1 MKEMFTEEN
10 IRMINN
16 QGEKHGT
23 ITARIND
30 KENFE
35 VVFIFSYPTLILFQ
49 WSFACIFC
57 IDIGVKSKRENFG

>member
-35 VVFIFSYPTLILFQ
+35 VVFIFSYPT
-49 WSFACIFC
+49 
-57 IDIGVKSKRENFG
+57 